1 MPNSII
7 AVQAETRLPREE
19 WPVEWSWL
27 GGTRVVAR
35 RRFEQWLAGKTGS
48 VLTA

>member
-1 MPNSII
+1 MI
-7 AVQAETRLPREE
+7 AFAARGVAGRWT
-19 WPVEWSWL
+19 WL
-27 GGTRVVAR
+27 GGTRLVAH